1 MACSSVSLRVKGP
14 VLVLDHPFKPFD
26 GQEGKW
32 SVWRIHAM
40 EHFDDLGIRTMVDA
54 VGKMTDNELLRRNLH
69 EDARVLTVA
78 FWRLL
83 QAVCISDAKKL
94 IDMAEEKENGFLAW
108 RCLLNEYEPRRF
120 MNLLQCLL
128 DTIPKTWTARR
139 FIEDARAWERKVTEY
154 EAEVQHGF
162 FGGTMIATVRQYAP
176 REFQAWVS
184 NAQAH
189 AEGDW
194 DTFKARLE
202 RRYCS
207 RCREWGT
214 HSEKDCKCACTDETF
229 FDA

>member
-1 MACSSVSLRVKGP
+1 
-14 VLVLDHPFKPFD
+14 
-26 GQEGKW
+26 
-32 SVWRIHAM
+32 M
-40 EHFDDLGIRTMVDA
+40 EHFDHLGIRAKVDA
-54 VGKMTDNELLRRNLH
+54 VRKMTDNELLFRNLD
-69 EDARVLTVA
+69 EDAQVLSVA

-83 QAVCISDAKKL
+83 KVVCISDAKKL
-94 IDMAEEKENGFLAW
+94 IDVVEEKENGFLAW
-108 RCLLNEYEPRRF
+108 KCLLNVYEPRRF
-120 MNLLQCLL
+120 MDLLVCVLHK
-128 DTIPKTWTARR
+128 IPKTWTAYM
-139 FIEDARAWERKVTEY
+139 FIEDIRAWERKVTEY
-154 EAEVQHGF
+154 EADVQHVF
-162 FGGTMIATVRQYAP
+162 FCGAMMATGRLYAP

-214 HSEKDCKCACTDETF
+214 HSEKDCKYACTDETL